1 MTFIGG
7 SAGVVKSTRGIK
19 SAKKTETIPQT
30 EWYALFLEKKKEMT
44 VNRDV
49 TVR

>member
-1 MTFIGG
+1 MTFIGE
-7 SAGVVKSTRGIK
+7 SAGVVKSTREIE
-19 SAKKTETIPQT
+19 SAQETETIPQT

-49 TVR
+49 MVR